1 MVTLESLATTL
12 EQLRDDFTKQFKA
25 IETRL
30 DRLEVKVD
38 AVDEKVDAVDEK
50 VDAVDEKVDA
60 VDEKVGWLQNHA
72 LRQVKAQYRT
82 AAELLGVKD

>member
-50 VDAVDEKVDA
+50 V
-60 VDEKVGWLQNHA
+60 GWLQNHA